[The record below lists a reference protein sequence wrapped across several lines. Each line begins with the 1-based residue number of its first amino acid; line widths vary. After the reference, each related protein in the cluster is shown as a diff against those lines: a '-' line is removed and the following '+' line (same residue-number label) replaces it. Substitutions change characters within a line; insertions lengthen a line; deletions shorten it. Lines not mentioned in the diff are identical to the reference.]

1 MKIFRISNYFF
12 VKNKNSSE
20 IAFHC
25 FIVIFCVYVY
35 IYINF
40 HWSLNFRVKWILCNV
55 QTLLWI
61 VLDFLPTIISR
72 KMISFTVLFSLN
84 ISSFLSLL
92 FSLFDILRVIDRF
105 SNKNL
110 YEFYIFTREIF
121 IICVFISFNF
131 HLFSIFNA
139 KSN

>member
-1 MKIFRISNYFF
+1 M
-12 VKNKNSSE
+12 
-20 IAFHC
+20 
-25 FIVIFCVYVY
+25 
-35 IYINF
+35 
-40 HWSLNFRVKWILCNV
+40 
-55 QTLLWI
+55 
-61 VLDFLPTIISR
+61 LDFLPTIISR

-121 IICVFISFNF
+121 IICIFISFNF

-139 KSN
+139 KFN